1 VLRLAAALLALLLPA
16 LLALLATALLALL
29 APRPLLAAALYLA
42 LLAFYSA
49 DSFFSSGAEIINA
62 LSAPENLTCGN
73 MSPGRA
79 HVGAVRYGQAVG
91 RGTGTVRYG
100 TRHTANGKR
109 HAANGKRHAVHEAL
123 LVTGTLNNVPYIT
136 VRTFYRF
143 HFNGYEVLYR
153 TLPYTTVQYRTVPYS
168 TFTASAAGRRTAPD
182 KGASI

>member
-1 VLRLAAALLALLLPA
+1 MLRLAAALLALLLALLATA
-16 LLALLATALLALL
+16 LLALLARPLLAPRPLFAALLALL

-49 DSFFSSGAEIINA
+49 DSFFRSGAEIINA

-109 HAANGKRHAVHEAL
+109 QTANGKRHAVHEAL
-123 LVTGTLNNVPYIT
+123 LVTGTLNNVPYST

-153 TLPYTTVQYRTVPYS
+153 TLPYSIP
-168 TFTASAAGRRTAPD
+168 
-182 KGASI
+182 GAQW